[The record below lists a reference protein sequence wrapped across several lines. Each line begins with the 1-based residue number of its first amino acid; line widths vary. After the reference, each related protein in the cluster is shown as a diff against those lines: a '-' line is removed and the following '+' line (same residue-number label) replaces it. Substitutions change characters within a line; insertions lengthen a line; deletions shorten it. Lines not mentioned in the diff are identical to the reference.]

1 MAAVLNTNV
10 ASLFNINA
18 LNKSK
23 HALDTSLAR
32 LSSGSR
38 INSAKDDATGLQNAT
53 KLDSQYRGT
62 MQAMRNAND
71 GIALAQT
78 NDSYNAQIT
87 ENLQRMRELAVQAGG
102 TLVLANSP
110 EGQALVDE
118 NARIN
123 GLITATGSVVVAS
136 DGSTVTGVGAK
147 ATLGTTYTVAGI
159 STDLDNVAKA
169 RASFGAD
176 MATFQSAANNLGNA
190 SVNIAAQLS
199 AIMDT
204 DYASETANMTKNNI
218 LQQAGM
224 AALSQANQAPQN
236 ITSLLR

>member
-38 INSAKDDATGLQNAT
+38 INSAKDDATGLVLAT
-53 KLDSQYRGT
+53 GFDSKYRGT

-71 GIALAQT
+71 GIAKAQT

-102 TLVLANSP
+102 TLVLANSD
-110 EGQALVDE
+110 EGTALVAE
-118 NARIN
+118 NTRIN
-123 GLITATGSVVVAS
+123 GLINATGSVVVDA
-136 DGSTVTGVGAK
+136 DGGTVTGVGAK

-159 STDLDNVAKA
+159 DADLTAVAGS
-169 RASFGAD
+169 RAKFGAD
-176 MATFQSAANNLGNA
+176 MATFQSASNNLGNS

-218 LQQAGM
+218 LQQAGT
-224 AALSQANQAPQN
+224 AALSQANQAPNN

>member
-1 MAAVLNTNV
+1 MAAVLGTNL
-10 ASLFNINA
+10 ASMFNVNA

-23 HALDTSLAR
+23 MALDTSLAR

-53 KLDSQYRGT
+53 TFDAQLRGT
-62 MQAMRNAND
+62 LQAQRNAND
-71 GIALAQT
+71 GIAKAQT

-110 EGQALVDE
+110 EGTALVAE
-118 NARIN
+118 NTRIN
-123 GLITATGSVVVAS
+123 GLINATGSVVVAQ

-159 STDLDNVAKA
+159 DADLTAVASA

-176 MATFQSAANNLGNA
+176 MATFQSASNNLGNS

-199 AIMDT
+199 AIRDT
-204 DYASETANMTKNNI
+204 DYATESANMTKNNI
-218 LQQAGM
+218 LQQAGT
-224 AALSQANQAPQN
+224 AALSQANQAPNN
-236 ITSLLR
+236 ITQLLR